1 MILVKLM
8 GGLGNQMFQYAAAK
22 ALAEH
27 HGVPLKVDLSFLNDR
42 SAKDNFTFRE
52 YELNCFDNSI
62 EIASNNEISIFKV
75 KNRFYQSIM
84 TLLGMSIPL
93 HYFEQSFK
101 YNESFNELPNEILLE
116 GYFQSEKYFIQIRFL
131 ILENFKWRS
140 PASGINLKLTESIQT
155 VNSVSLHVRRGDF
168 VENKVINNFHGLCD
182 INYYERAIS
191 QINNS
196 IKNPTF
202 FIFSDDINW
211 AKKKFGWIPSVIFI
225 DHNKGKESFWDMR
238 LMSYCKH
245 NIIANSSFSWWG
257 AWLNTNKSKIVIA
270 PKIWFN
276 DSIINLQTEDLIPS
290 EWLRI

>member
-1 MILVKLM
+1 M
-8 GGLGNQMFQYAAAK
+8 
-22 ALAEH
+22 
-27 HGVPLKVDLSFLNDR
+27 
-42 SAKDNFTFRE
+42 
-52 YELNCFDNSI
+52 
-62 EIASNNEISIFKV
+62 
-75 KNRFYQSIM
+75 
-84 TLLGMSIPL
+84 PL
-93 HYFEQSFK
+93 HYYEQSFK
-101 YNESFNELPNEILLE
+101 YYELFNQLPKETLLE
-116 GYFQSEKYFIQIRFL
+116 GYFQSEKYFIQIKSL
-131 ILENFKWRS
+131 LLENFKWLS
-140 PASGINLKLTESIQT
+140 PASGIKLKLIESIQA
-155 VNSVSLHVRRGDF
+155 VHSVSLHIRRGDF
-168 VENKVINNFHGLCD
+168 VENKVINSFHGLCD

-191 QINNS
+191 EINNS
-196 IKNPTF
+196 MKNPTF

-257 AWLNTNKSKIVIA
+257 AWLNTNKLKIVIA

>member
-1 MILVKLM
+1 MSIVKLM

-27 HGVPLKVDLSFLNDR
+27 HGVLLKVDLSFLNDR
-42 SAKDNFTFRE
+42 SAKENFTFRE
-52 YELNCFDNSI
+52 YELSCFDTSI
-62 EIASNNEISIFKV
+62 EIASKDEISIFNA
-75 KNRFYQSIM
+75 KNRFYRYMM
-84 TLLGMSIPL
+84 TFLGISMPL
-93 HYFEQSFK
+93 HYYEQSFK
-101 YNESFNELPNEILLE
+101 YYELFNQLPKETLLE
-116 GYFQSEKYFIQIRFL
+116 GYFQSEKYFIQIKSL
-131 ILENFKWRS
+131 LLENFKWLS
-140 PASGINLKLTESIQT
+140 PASGIKLKLIESIQA
-155 VNSVSLHVRRGDF
+155 VHSVSLHIRRGDF
-168 VENKVINNFHGLCD
+168 VENKVINSFHGLCD

-191 QINNS
+191 EINNS
-196 IKNPTF
+196 MKNPTF

-257 AWLNTNKSKIVIA
+257 AWLNTNKLKIVIA

>member
-1 MILVKLM
+1 MIIVKLM

-27 HGVPLKVDLSFLNDR
+27 HGVLLKVDLSFLNDR
-42 SAKDNFTFRE
+42 SAKENFTFRE
-52 YELNCFDNSI
+52 YELSCFDTSI
-62 EIASNNEISIFKV
+62 EIASKDEISIFNA
-75 KNRFYQSIM
+75 KNRFYRYMM
-84 TLLGMSIPL
+84 TFLGISMPL
-93 HYFEQSFK
+93 HYYEQSFK
-101 YNESFNELPNEILLE
+101 YYELFNQLHKETLLE
-116 GYFQSEKYFIQIRFL
+116 GYFQSEKYFIQIKSL
-131 ILENFKWRS
+131 LLENFKWLS
-140 PASGINLKLTESIQT
+140 PASGIKLKLIESIQA
-155 VNSVSLHVRRGDF
+155 VHSVSLHIRRGDF
-168 VENKVINNFHGLCD
+168 VENKVINSIHGLCD

-191 QINNS
+191 EINNS
-196 IKNPTF
+196 MKNPTF

-257 AWLNTNKSKIVIA
+257 AWLNTNKLKIVIA